1 MDNKLLYQEYVF
13 SKQTL
18 SQLATKYKVSSR
30 TIQRHLSQVHSE
42 RIILKDKSVIVLMDT
57 TYWGWRFGVVV
68 FKDAATGK
76 ILWRKYIHR
85 KETLL
90 DYTQGI
96 SWLLANNFRIRG
108 IVCDGLRGLFK
119 QFSIYKV
126 QVCQYHQIAIVRRY
140 LTRRPELPAGI
151 SLLQLVKTLPGS
163 NKEDFIKH
171 FNAWELEWDA
181 CIKERKK
188 DRHTGK
194 SYYVHKK
201 LRSAYLSLKRNM
213 NWYLHLNKNR

>member
-126 QVCQYHQIAIVRRY
+126 QMCQYHQIAIVRRY

-151 SLLQLVKTLPGS
+151 SLLQLVKTLAGS

-171 FNAWELEWDA
+171 FNA
-181 CIKERKK
+181 
-188 DRHTGK
+188 
-194 SYYVHKK
+194 
-201 LRSAYLSLKRNM
+201 
-213 NWYLHLNKNR
+213 